1 MSPPPTSSKS
11 FIFLHIEKDVIKTRV
26 ATIIVIAIIG
36 VAINS
41 SVGGLPKTYAGG
53 GIISLVANGA
63 QDVYLTGN
71 ATSKLKTD
79 FSKLES
85 HMTKLRSEANPNTNT
100 NTQSGG
106 PTSLV
111 AVPAEDV
118 YQVQSDVAKLKTTEN
133 KLQSDEANLQ
143 SEVNKTSGH

>member
-1 MSPPPTSSKS
+1 M
-11 FIFLHIEKDVIKTRV
+11 IKTRM

-36 VAINS
+36 IAVNS
-41 SVGGLPKTYAGG
+41 SAGGLPKTYAGG

-71 ATSKLKTD
+71 ATIKLKTD
-79 FSKLES
+79 FSNLQS
-85 HMTKLRSEANPNTNT
+85 HMSKLRSGANSNT

-106 PTSLV
+106 LTGLV

-118 YQVQSDVAKLKTTEN
+118 NQVQSDLTKLQTAEN
-133 KLQSDEANLQ
+133 KLQSDMTNLR
-143 SEVNKTSGH
+143 SEVNKTSGS